1 MKYKSGNMVI
11 GICSPSGGGKT
22 SLVKK
27 LSELIEDNVIISFD
41 DYGDPFWDIMDFEKW
56 IRQGADLNKITN
68 TKLVTDLEALR
79 TGKSIISPK
88 NQEVIEP
95 RKFILFDTLVGR
107 SHYATG
113 KFIDFLVY
121 IDVPLELALSRRIMR
136 SLTEVPADKL
146 TIEKAREKIE
156 NLNEYLTAYS
166 SQTGPRQIYLAIQ
179 NQVKP
184 LSDVVLNGEKSISSL
199 AADVLAA
206 LNYESEGGKLLKQ
219 RNIVV

>member
-1 MKYKSGNMVI
+1 MKHKSGNIVI

-22 SLVKK
+22 TLVKK

-41 DYGDPFWDIMDFEKW
+41 DYGDPFWDIADFEKW
-56 IRQGADLNKITN
+56 IRQGADLNKIITA
-68 TKLVTDLEALR
+68 KLATDLKALKA
-79 TGKSIISPK
+79 GKSIISPT
-88 NQEVIEP
+88 NQEVIES
-95 RKFILFDTLVGR
+95 RKFILFDSLVGR
-107 SHYATG
+107 SQYATG

-136 SLTEVPADKL
+136 SLTEVPTDKL
-146 TIEKAREKIE
+146 SIEKTRKKIE

-166 SQTGPRQIYLAIQ
+166 GQTGPRQIYLAIQ

-199 AADVLAA
+199 ATDVLAA
-206 LNYESEGGKLLKQ
+206 LKNELERGELLKQ